1 MGVHHFPIR
10 SKFPKLFE
18 KSCSEIA
25 KFAGKWKCLC
35 WRIFFGK
42 ANRILEQLFQ
52 ITTTAFLKSSG
63 IKHEIWLSF
72 YQNKFPCLKSHQTY
86 YFYELDVA
94 ILLQWRNT
102 FILGESNIKLWLIYP
117 FNSYLIFSWKDSP
130 RLLEFRLSFFERSG
144 RRQPSTEQHEYP
156 INIITDRECYFIYNS
171 IINNGRYEPIIP
183 RFAVKVSLEL

>member
-25 KFAGKWKCLC
+25 KFEGKLKCLC
-35 WRIFFGK
+35 WIIFFGK
-42 ANRILEQLFQ
+42 ANRILEQFFQ
-52 ITTTAFLKSSG
+52 ITTTAFLNSSG

-130 RLLEFRLSFFERSG
+130 RLLEFRLSFF
-144 RRQPSTEQHEYP
+144 
-156 INIITDRECYFIYNS
+156 
-171 IINNGRYEPIIP
+171 
-183 RFAVKVSLEL
+183 